1 MLRAVI
7 GLTLISLS
15 AFPALSQDWLQGRFA
30 TSADL
35 CSGKASIIEGG
46 IEFALDGGFS
56 ADESDCEILQ
66 ALPSKRRDAAVLQAL
81 CLTAGL
87 ASAES
92 FAVAATSDGIV
103 INGSGPFLSY
113 AGVEAGEIS
122 LERCR

>member
-1 MLRAVI
+1 MLRAII
-7 GLTLISLS
+7 GLTLFSLS

-35 CSGKASIIEGG
+35 CSGKAAIIEGG
-46 IEFALDGGFS
+46 IEFTLEGGFA

-66 ALPSKRRDAAVLQAL
+66 VLPSKGRDAAILHAF

-92 FAVAATSDGIV
+92 FAVASTGDGIV

-113 AGVEAGEIS
+113 AGVEAGETS
-122 LERCR
+122 LERCP